1 MRVGLSV
8 RQISAVLF
16 AKENGKITNA
26 DYQRIA
32 DISAATARR
41 DLKDL
46 IDKNIL
52 EMKGE
57 RKGIHVSSVKP
68 KFHRL
73 TYFLLTRESKD

>member
-1 MRVGLSV
+1 MDISPKRGSNSSRNLRYRFDTSV
-8 RQISAVLF
+8 TGTAVLY

-57 RKGIHVSSVKP
+57 RKGIYYILKSH
-68 KFHRL
+68 L
-73 TYFLLTRESKD
+73 